1 MIYAYTIQI
10 KKTLLVTFN
19 LSSNTLKQKF
29 LLARMFPL
37 AVMHKGREGVH
48 QNVNVCEPKEGGL
61 YQCKG
66 SSINFGKA
74 EIVVKSEKRS
84 GTVLKGYH

>member
-1 MIYAYTIQI
+1 
-10 KKTLLVTFN
+10 
-19 LSSNTLKQKF
+19 
-29 LLARMFPL
+29 MFPL

-84 GTVLKGYH
+84 GTVLKGYHWIKRRAAEFDKSSITFWAKAVSQPKN